1 MKVRVAGG
9 RVASCAL
16 TFTLLAGCATPVE
29 QGQRQQAAACGG
41 FGAANKQTAGTV
53 VGAVGAGL
61 LTGLL
66 THNVAAGL
74 AGAAAG
80 GLIGNRIGASL
91 DGEDC
96 RALAVQS
103 AMALRLGQD
112 GVATAWNSARTGA
125 AATIVPSNTRTVSR
139 PISIARNTNVTPS
152 PNLEVIGANYL
163 VRRDEPLRLAASA
176 SAPVSAEEPLQN
188 GSFVRV
194 VGRVPKQPWL
204 LVARQG
210 VAVGYVEQ
218 SALASP
224 AQQAHRIGR
233 HHAQAGG
240 PTPQQTASA
249 SSASPYDLDAQAPI
263 RPADLDA
270 PAPPVAATPGA
281 AIATQTVT
289 ATVQC
294 RDLTTTM
301 TLKGQSESKAAT
313 ACRSPDGAWELDDTG
328 NHA

>member
-1 MKVRVAGG
+1 MKIHGAGM

-16 TFTLLAGCATPVE
+16 TFTLLAGCAAPNE
-29 QGQRQQAAACGG
+29 QGQRQAAACGG
-41 FGAANKQTAGTV
+41 FGVANKQTAGTV

-112 GVATAWNSARTGA
+112 GAATVWSSERTGA

-139 PISIARNTNVTPS
+139 PISIARNADVTPS
-152 PNLEVIGANYL
+152 PDLEVIGANYL
-163 VRRDEPLRLAASA
+163 VRHDEPLRLAASA
-176 SAPVSAEEPLQN
+176 SAPVSAEKPLQT

-218 SALASP
+218 SALVSP
-224 AQQAHRIGR
+224 VQQAHRNVR
-233 HHAQAGG
+233 HHTQTIVPA
-240 PTPQQTASA
+240 PQQASA

-263 RPADLDA
+263 RAADLDA
-270 PAPPVAATPGA
+270 PAPSVVATPGA

-313 ACRSPDGAWELDDTG
+313 ACRSPDGAWELDDTSG
-328 NHA
+328 HT